1 MNQQSNRDGEQK
13 TFDEFIRRIRGGDA
27 AATEE
32 LVRRYEPM
40 IRREVRMHLEDPRL
54 TRLFD
59 SLDVCQSVLASFFI
73 RAAGGQ
79 YDLRTPPQ
87 LINLL
92 VEMARRKLA
101 LAARRQYRQR
111 RDIRRVTDRAG
122 EAVGRAVASGPD
134 PSEIVAGQELLKRF
148 RQCLSAEERQLAEWR
163 SDGISWAEI
172 AERLG
177 GTAGARRLQLTRAV
191 DRVTRELGLDERG
204 D

>member
-1 MNQQSNRDGEQK
+1 MKRRSSSHDEQA
-13 TFDEFIRRIRGGDA
+13 TFAEFIRQIRGGDA
-27 AATEE
+27 VATEE

-73 RAAGGQ
+73 RAAAGQ

-87 LINLL
+87 LVNLL

-101 LAARRQYRQR
+101 LAARGQYRQR
-111 RDIRRVTDRAG
+111 RDIRRVADSAG

-134 PSEIVAGQELLKRF
+134 PSEIVAGQELLQRF
-148 RQCLSAEERQLAEWR
+148 RQCLNAEERQLAEWR
-163 SDGISWAEI
+163 SDGVSWAEI

-177 GTAGARRLQLTRAV
+177 GTPGSRRLQLTRAV
-191 DRVTRELGLDERG
+191 DRVARELGLDEDG